1 MRLFWERF
9 RAALLPGTAALLMA
23 MLTVALAA
31 EVGKRTHAFDLN
43 QLLALTGPDFWRG
56 QYWRIIT
63 YALLPGG
70 IIGFLTHAFVLV
82 MLGSQLE
89 REWSR
94 EHFWLYCAVCVAG
107 AGLVKVLL
115 ASASPPPLAGA
126 APLMLGLL
134 VGWSFVSA
142 NNSVPIPIFGQ
153 IPARWAALAIMGA
166 SFLTALFCGGLAAAL
181 ITCSGGLAGW
191 VYLWLRQKWL
201 MTRPSRVTP
210 SERIS
215 RLEL

>member
-1 MRLFWERF
+1 M
-9 RAALLPGTAALLMA
+9 PGTAALLMA
-23 MLTVALAA
+23 VLAVALAM
-31 EVGKRTHAFDLN
+31 EVGKLTHAFDLN
-43 QLLALTGPDFWRG
+43 QSLALTGPDFWRG
-56 QYWRIIT
+56 QYWRILT

-70 IIGFLTHAFVLV
+70 VVGFLTNAIVLV

-94 EHFWLYCAVCVAG
+94 SQFWLYCAVCVVG
-107 AGLVKVLL
+107 AGFLKVML
-115 ASASPPPLAGA
+115 ASTNPQPLAGA

-134 VGWSFVSA
+134 IGWSFVSA
-142 NNSVPIPIFGQ
+142 SNSVPIPIFGQ
-153 IPARWAALAIMGA
+153 IPARWAALAIVGA
-166 SFLTALFCGGLAAAL
+166 SLLTALFCGGLTTAL

-191 VYLWLRQKWL
+191 FYLWLRQKWL
-201 MTRPSRVTP
+201 MSRPSRVAP